1 MHTTASD
8 GFFSPSEVVKK
19 SFDAGLR
26 IISITDHDSIDGLK
40 EAKEYAKNLNIDVI
54 NGIELS
60 AEFEDKEVHILGY
73 FFDETNSELTLKI
86 DEFKNQRYQRIIN
99 FVEKLNQKQIS
110 ISIDDVLEFS
120 KAGTLGR
127 PHIAQAL
134 IKKGY
139 ASNFYEVF
147 SKFLGNDSPFYVK
160 KNFLAP
166 ETAFDL
172 IHRAGGVCII
182 AHPGAFSEKALS
194 HFVKSGVDGFEVN
207 HPSLSS
213 EQKKFYH
220 EFVRKNH
227 LIGTGGSD
235 FHGGRRND
243 EINLG
248 KYYIPA
254 ARVELLKQRAM
265 NLN

>member
-1 MHTTASD
+1 MNWKELASLFRITKPSEKFSDNEIISKADLHMHTTASD

-73 FFDETNSELTLKI
+73 FFDETNSEFTLKI

-120 KAGTLGR
+120 KTGTLGR
-127 PHIAQAL
+127 PH
-134 IKKGY
+134 
-139 ASNFYEVF
+139 
-147 SKFLGNDSPFYVK
+147 
-160 KNFLAP
+160 
-166 ETAFDL
+166 
-172 IHRAGGVCII
+172 
-182 AHPGAFSEKALS
+182 
-194 HFVKSGVDGFEVN
+194 
-207 HPSLSS
+207 
-213 EQKKFYH
+213 
-220 EFVRKNH
+220 
-227 LIGTGGSD
+227 
-235 FHGGRRND
+235 
-243 EINLG
+243 
-248 KYYIPA
+248 
-254 ARVELLKQRAM
+254 
-265 NLN
+265 